1 MQQSPSAA
9 VTQDAALDV
18 PGRGDVVFVFLGIPL
33 GHQETVIAAAA
44 AGILAAYGG
53 PGSIDGAATLV
64 GIEELADLAEMLVG
78 LAAHGI
84 FRFFIHLGELLARR
98 FKGQLEVLGQTLD
111 GMRVWDIR
119 RAVQMIHFVRD
130 ADVAKVELQA
140 TGQMGVNALYAAK

>member
-111 GMRVWDIR
+111 VALVERDQGIR
-119 RAVQMIHFVRD
+119 AAIARALRAIIESH
-130 ADVAKVELQA
+130 EIPPESLPS
-140 TGQMGVNALYAAK
+140 L